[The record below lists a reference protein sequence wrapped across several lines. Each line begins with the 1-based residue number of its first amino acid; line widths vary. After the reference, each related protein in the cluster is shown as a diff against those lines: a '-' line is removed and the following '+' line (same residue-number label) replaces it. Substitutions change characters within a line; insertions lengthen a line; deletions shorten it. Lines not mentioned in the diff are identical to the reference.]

1 MQPENFHNINFNSNN
16 SNFNSNLTS
25 DSNNNNSSNNTNMNN
40 IYKNNNITKDK
51 SDVVSQN
58 SIDNFKVSSDE
69 NETAAINKSNEE
81 LNTTNANYNNINSLS
96 ETKNIGEQHQSHEI
110 IEESKDE
117 ANVNN
122 VVKPRNILIP
132 HPLPHDIINEG
143 KAKSIF
149 NLFRSLLTHHVLFRS
164 FSKQAAQRI
173 LDVQCNER
181 QRALQYDVR

>member
-1 MQPENFHNINFNSNN
+1 
-16 SNFNSNLTS
+16 
-25 DSNNNNSSNNTNMNN
+25 MNN
-40 IYKNNNITKDK
+40 IYKNNSITKDK

-96 ETKNIGEQHQSHEI
+96 ETKNIGDQHQSHEI

-143 KAKSIF
+143 KTKQ
-149 NLFRSLLTHHVLFRS
+149 
-164 FSKQAAQRI
+164 SKI
-173 LDVQCNER
+173 DF
-181 QRALQYDVR
+181 